1 MAQPYSV
8 VKAALDAAVAASG
21 GKFQPFDAKYY
32 VQTYSVVK
40 NDNGSV
46 VDDSLS
52 KFSGDPLQHYVE
64 QGAANGYKPN
74 AWFDP
79 AFYRAQYSDVQSLA
93 EGDLLVHYAKFGVN
107 EGRAPTTE
115 LASFDGSRYL
125 RDNPDVAAYV
135 NANINSFGGSQT
147 NGAIAHYVKFGA
159 NEGRQGYQ
167 VDGDSVPF
175 TTYAAKYD
183 FAASAGTASADTVA
197 LNLNTNAGKTMLT
210 GANAVIDGGA
220 GTDTLRLTGD
230 AHLRIDL
237 TNSASQLRGL
247 DLDGDGTI
255 EANGVENN
263 VSGAQVVTVKNFELV
278 DAYARNPL
286 NTGDVSKNFK
296 GDIKFDGTAY
306 GGDGVSTDGNIVL
319 GGLGA
324 DAIFGGVGNDFLTGG
339 GIAQGRFVPKIIDGI
354 THVIDTR
361 TGLDAVP
368 NNATGSGA
376 GALPTPGDFLSGGR
390 NADFAFVEVSA
401 LDRTDG
407 AGLLYDGGET
417 ADNVAGTQ
425 ATLVDP
431 TGLTND
437 RDWVLVEASDDD
449 EATSITLSDATAA
462 NGVQTRSSNNG
473 GTSNQ
478 GVGGNATLVGVEAI
492 DASGNLY
499 GLANDIAVQL
509 GNRAVDARSAAP
521 VAGTEN
527 YGVGSTAQLLVTGSD
542 SANIVV
548 GGYDNDSISGAG
560 GNDVLF
566 GGNLEY
572 LGKNQNN
579 KNLVNA
585 TGGLDLN
592 VNAAKVVNDG
602 RDVIAGGNDND
613 AIVYEADNGR
623 VSGDAAFDTLYI
635 TNESVGRLQGTNMKD
650 AAYVDSKAQTDA
662 LAALTTD
669 QVLRFDLDNGAGG
682 QNRDYGGANRGL
694 GIAPVESATA
704 DQTNYVA
711 ALGAKPSVTVGTVE
725 GLIATGLG
733 DIDYKAA
740 GTNSPELTFNNQQNY
755 QGSIAKFDVRGV
767 NSDEAATGVG
777 GFTDGDDNGSL
788 ETGATTTGS
797 TTKFGSYWTDR
808 NFGQDGAGGNL
819 RNNDVGAGSSQVA
832 YREAGDNLIYTSIA
846 NDTLEGRLGDDELG
860 GNKGDDNFVFDFG
873 DSTDIIRR
881 QADANGDNLWDTDAA
896 GNRQYAQDFRADPSG
911 VTATR
916 LQIDFGATDLT
927 SPNVVVGNIFLTI
940 NPGKG
945 AAGGE
950 LKIQAGDL
958 SGQRSIAAIADAAN
972 KAFSA
977 IDSSLSVVASGN
989 SLLVSDTKGRDI
1001 SDTPA
1006 EGYAVFVSIGNSSA
1020 TTNAILNPGGATLQE
1035 NDRIIFVDYLD
1046 RVNNSLVNNATDELR
1061 NQAQDLVI
1069 GTGTT
1074 TTLANGQEWRIQLQN
1089 LGVGDKVDVNI
1100 NGTVFSRTVLTG
1112 ETTDNFVANFVTQ
1125 INTATLDRYT
1135 AAGHLAAVQD
1145 DVNAGANAARESVL
1159 VLTQNAIGAG
1169 ENKVY
1174 MAAPTVTITAVNGA
1188 ASSASSAIAN
1198 TSATSIELYNFDGRN
1213 GNLNADDVLFIGR
1226 SGQSTM
1232 ATKDSTAILQIAK
1245 DAGETLTGKDASV
1258 VLKPATFINLGNT
1271 NGDALGLYQA
1281 INGDDQFIGGNGN
1294 DTLNGGTG
1302 DDRFV
1307 GSKGTDTIDGGGNV
1321 TVTTPTN
1328 STEIITFVDSI
1339 LFQENDFG
1347 AGSKF
1352 TITVDSDLDAK
1363 GKGVVTAVDS
1373 KGGAL
1378 GTTTFSNIEEIR
1390 TASNTA
1396 QDTIDYSG
1404 LSNKIA
1410 STTGTSSNLDQAALI
1425 IPTVAATNY
1434 NEGTLLKLT
1443 SANAGLAF
1451 AVDRNGDDDTN
1462 DAGEINSN
1470 PVAVYGVENVI
1481 GGAANDVVAMDE
1493 TQAGSSNN
1501 INLAGEL
1508 SDLTPAPATFTE
1520 GRDLVTYDHSAL
1532 AVANRPTMTVTV
1544 ESASNTDTVAV
1555 TGGAVGTAT
1564 VTDTLTG
1571 VEYVD
1576 VAAAATNKLGAD
1588 VLDLSKVAG
1597 ATVNFGAGAVTVG
1610 RSLGGQQTAN
1620 SVVAV
1625 EANTLQ
1631 DGGISTTAANLG
1643 NELLQVTGITQLEKI
1658 TGSTGADRIIVGDGS
1673 AFANANFNLAATV
1686 YDDAKLGFNFHNQYS
1701 TATRSYTTTT
1711 LVDNKALYQI
1721 NLGDGSDTVDYRQSN
1736 DGVAVVVDFTDKVGD
1751 YVVVD
1756 EAGAAGY
1763 FTNGSKDRIDLVQNA
1778 ERYFGAN
1785 QAGRNNAID
1794 LSQATEA
1801 VTVSFGAES
1810 KEAGNEVKDP
1820 NGLETN
1826 AVAGKSQDNQ
1836 VTGINVSTATN
1847 ASVARFMESS
1857 VHGDGSSGI
1866 SPNALV
1872 LWERIEGSNQ
1882 NDTVKFSQYQDRL
1895 AAEELN
1901 LRGGN
1906 NTVDYSVAIKT
1917 GQNDVYTLA
1926 VSDVT
1931 PVLSSTFTHAGYT
1944 VTHTST
1950 DDVGTADLISLDR
1963 QVNGTNT
1970 NTDGTLTVIGSNNS
1984 NDVVTIAALAAP
1996 QGLEKAGGANDLA
2009 GANKAGTAVL
2019 EEANVRDI
2027 TGTAKGGFNQVDLG
2041 SGVGVTSGQVIQ
2053 DYNLNFKGQ
2062 AAIDDNVVTSVSGFE
2077 NIVGSAN
2084 NDRLYGND
2092 SSNAITGGGG
2102 ADIYVGRGGGDSLTL
2117 GAGDDRVVFNGPGD
2131 SADVAGAASLT
2142 ANAGEYD
2149 QITAFG
2155 TAGNDRIAFDLTT
2168 TAANGGFNLVSNL
2181 VQVTGTGGAT
2191 DATRGGIVLVGN
2203 DDAVL
2208 SADALNMTKVVT
2220 GLGTAATLAAGVAVG
2235 TQLVFAVDTTD
2246 KVGLYLWTA
2255 GTAADTTV
2263 QDTELRLLA
2272 QFQDD
2277 NDVAG
2282 GLGNSVVQDVANI
2295 NAANFVY
2302 NTGAIIVAENDDLIA
2317 ANTGAALDAAITKD
2331 FTAAQANGTQA
2342 VFAIESTA
2350 GGLDQVSYFLWTSAN
2365 ADAVVDA
2372 AEIAFLGTTAITK
2385 DIVAG
2390 NAAAVGAQAAV
2401 FGNAAIL
2408 ATANAADLF
2417 TGSDLAVRQ
2426 LATNTG
2432 LADTVLFNDAVRNEI
2447 VYTALNQSQYG
2458 QIDTIGRMLN
2468 GAVANGFVVGQD
2480 KIDLSGLGLG
2490 TVDGLAVNAIITR
2503 DRSGAGSQITDANAN
2518 DFFYDAG
2525 NVRRAVVVEYDND
2538 DIDAATSGTQAR
2550 ARVFVDL
2557 NGDGQLNTT
2566 SDLFID
2572 LTTDGTSTNAAV
2584 VNINT
2589 NANGTGYVPGYNDF
2603 IFVV

>member
-1 MAQPYSV
+1 MSLSYTD
-8 VKAALDAAVAASG
+8 VKTALDKASAATG
-21 GKFQPFDAKYY
+21 GKFKPFDVNYY
-32 VQTYSVVK
+32 
-40 NDNGSV
+40 
-46 VDDSLS
+46 LS
-52 KFSGDPLQHYVE
+52 KNPDVASGYAGDPLKHYVE
-64 QGAANGYKPN
+64 IGAAEGRMPS
-74 AWFDP
+74 AWFDG
-79 AFYRAQYSDVQSLA
+79 AFYRTYYAAKDPGILTLSGA
-93 EGDLLVHYAKFGVN
+93 DLLVHYAMFGAA
-107 EGRAPTTE
+107 EGRAPS
-115 LASFDGSRYL
+115 AAFQNFDGARYL
-125 RDNPDVAAYV
+125 SDNPDVATYV
-135 NANINSFGGSQT
+135 NANLSSFNGSVT
-147 NGAIAHYVKFGA
+147 NGAIAHYVEFGA
-159 NEGRQGYQ
+159 LEGRKAFDVTGVQLASVAPQ
-167 VDGDSVPF
+167 SLTLTPTTADS
-175 TTYAAKYD
+175 TTSLSIDTYVGQTVLKGVTG
-183 FAASAGTASADTVA
+183 GTTV
-197 LNLNTNAGKTMLT
+197 
-210 GANAVIDGGA
+210 DGGA
-220 GTDTLRLTGD
+220 GLSTLRLTGD
-230 AHLRIDL
+230 AHIRTDF
-237 TNSASQLRGL
+237 TNPNDQIRGL
-247 DLDGDGTI
+247 DLNGNGSI
-255 EANGVENN
+255 AANGVENN
-263 VSGAQVVTVKNFELV
+263 LSGSKTLTGKNLEII

-286 NTGDVSKNFK
+286 NVGDRSANYL
-296 GDIKFDGTAY
+296 GDLRHDGTAF

-324 DAIFGGVGNDFLTGG
+324 DVVFGGVGNDFLAGG
-339 GIAQGRFVPKIIDGI
+339 GIAQGRFAPKIIDGV

-368 NNATGSGA
+368 NNATGSGV

-390 NADFAFVEVSA
+390 NADFAFIEVSA

-407 AGLLYDGGET
+407 AGLVYDGGET

-425 ATLVDP
+425 ATLVDA

-437 RDWVLVEASDDD
+437 RDWALVEASDDD
-449 EATSITLSDATAA
+449 EATAITLSDTTAA
-462 NGVQTRSSNNG
+462 TGVQTRSANTGSNNQGAG
-473 GTSNQ
+473 GT
-478 GVGGNATLVGVEAI
+478 ATLIGVEAV

-499 GLANDIAVQL
+499 GLVNDVAVKM
-509 GNRAVDARSAAP
+509 GGRATDARSTAP

-527 YGVGSTAQLLVTGSD
+527 YGVGSTAQLVVTGSE

-548 GGYDNDSISGAG
+548 GGYDNDTIAGAG
-560 GNDVLF
+560 GNDILF

-579 KNLVNA
+579 QNLLNA

-592 VNAAKVVNDG
+592 VNAAKVVSEG
-602 RDVIAGGNDND
+602 RDVISGGNDND

-662 LAALTTD
+662 LAALSTD
-669 QVLRFDLDNGAGG
+669 QVLRFDLGNANGA
-682 QNRDYGGANRGL
+682 QFRDYGGANRGL

-711 ALGAKPSVTVGTVE
+711 ALGAKPSVTATTVE

-740 GTNSPELTFNNQQNY
+740 GTNSPELTFSNQQNY
-755 QGSIAKFDVRGV
+755 QGSIAKFDVRGA
-767 NSDEAATGVG
+767 NSDEAVAAGIGASVDGNDDGVLD
-777 GFTDGDDNGSL
+777 TVLAAD
-788 ETGATTTGS
+788 AKGS
-797 TTKFGSYWTDR
+797 TTKFGNYWTDR

-819 RNNDVGAGSSQVA
+819 RNNDAGAGSSQVA
-832 YREAGDNLIYTSIA
+832 YREVGDNLIYTSIA
-846 NDTLEGRLGDDELG
+846 NDTIEGRTGDDEMG

-881 QADANGDNLWDTDAA
+881 QADANGDNLWDTDAS
-896 GNRQYAQDFRADPSG
+896 GNRTYAQDFRADPSG

-950 LKIQAGDL
+950 LKLQAGDL
-958 SGQRSIAAIADAAN
+958 SGQRSITAIADAAN
-972 KAFSA
+972 KAFA
-977 IDSSLSVVASGN
+977 ALDSSLSVVASGN
-989 SLLVSDTKGRDI
+989 SLIVSDTEGRDI

-1006 EGYAVFVSIGNSSA
+1006 EGYAVFVSIGNSGA
-1020 TTNAILNPGGATLQE
+1020 TTNAILNPGGQTLQE
-1035 NDRIIFVDYLD
+1035 NDRLIFVDYLD

-1061 NQAQDLVI
+1061 NQAQDLVV
-1069 GTGTT
+1069 GTGST
-1074 TTLANGQEWRIQLQN
+1074 TTLANGQEWRVQLQN
-1089 LGVGDKVDVNI
+1089 LGAGDKVDVNI

-1112 ETTDNFVANFVTQ
+1112 ETTDAFVANFVTQ

-1135 AAGHLAAVQD
+1135 AAGHVAAAQD
-1145 DVNAGANAARESVL
+1145 NVNAGANAVRESVL
-1159 VLTQNAIGAG
+1159 VLTQNDIGAG
-1169 ENKVY
+1169 QNKVY
-1174 MAAPTVTITAVNGA
+1174 MSAPTVTITAVNGA

-1198 TSATSIELYNFDGRN
+1198 TSSTSIELYNFDGRN

-1245 DAGETLTGKDASV
+1245 DVGETLTGKDATV
-1258 VLKPATFINLGNT
+1258 VLKPAVAVNLGNT
-1271 NGDALGLYQA
+1271 NGDPLGLYQA
-1281 INGDDQFIGGNGN
+1281 VNGDDQFIGGNGN
-1294 DTLNGGTG
+1294 DVLNGGTG

-1321 TVTTPTN
+1321 TQTTPTN
-1328 STEIITFVDSI
+1328 STETITFVDSI

-1347 AGSKF
+1347 TGSKF

-1363 GKGVVTAVDS
+1363 GKGEVATVDS
-1373 KGGAL
+1373 KGAAL
-1378 GTTTFSNIEEIR
+1378 GTTTFTNIEEIR

-1410 STTGTSSNLDQAALI
+1410 TTTGSSANLDQTALAL
-1425 IPTVAATNY
+1425 PTVAATNY
-1434 NEGTLLKLT
+1434 NEGTLLRLT
-1443 SANAGLAF
+1443 AANAGLAF

-1508 SDLTPAPATFTE
+1508 PDLTPAPNTFTE
-1520 GRDLVTYDHSAL
+1520 GRDLVTYDHSTL
-1532 AVANRPTMTVTV
+1532 TVANRPTMTVTV

-1576 VAAAATNKLGAD
+1576 VSAAATNKLGAD
-1588 VLDLSKVAG
+1588 TLDLSKVAG

-1610 RSLGGQQTAN
+1610 RSAGGQQTAN
-1620 SVVAV
+1620 SVAAV

-1631 DGGISTTAANLG
+1631 DGGISQTGNNLG
-1643 NELLQVTGITQLEKI
+1643 NELLQVTGITQLEKV
-1658 TGSTGADRIIVGDGS
+1658 TGSTGTDRIIVGDGS
-1673 AFANANFNLAATV
+1673 AFANANFNLAGTV

-1701 TATRSYTTTT
+1701 TVTRSYTTTT

-1721 NLGDGSDTVDYRQSN
+1721 NLGDGSDSVDYRQSN
-1736 DGVAVVVDFTDKVGD
+1736 DGIAVVVDFTDKVGD

-1756 EAGAAGY
+1756 QGGAASY
-1763 FTNGSKDRIDLVQNA
+1763 FDNGTKDRIDLVQNA
-1778 ERYFGAN
+1778 ERYYGAN

-1801 VTVSFGAES
+1801 VTVTFGAES

-1836 VTGINVSTATN
+1836 VTGINVSTASN
-1847 ASVARFMESS
+1847 ASAARFMESS
-1857 VHGDGSSGI
+1857 VHGDGSSAI

-1882 NDTVKFSQYQDRL
+1882 NDTVVFSQYQDRL

-1906 NTVDYSVAIKT
+1906 NTVNYSTAIKT
-1917 GQNDVYTLA
+1917 GQNDSYTLS
-1926 VSDVT
+1926 VGDVT
-1931 PVLSSTFTHAGYT
+1931 PVLSSTFVHGNYT
-1944 VTHTST
+1944 VTHSST
-1950 DDVGTADLISLDR
+1950 DDLVNVVDLISLDR
-1963 QVNGTNT
+1963 QVNGINT
-1970 NTDGTLTVIGSNNS
+1970 NTDGTLTVVGSNNS
-1984 NDVVTIAALAAP
+1984 NDMVTIAALNAP
-1996 QGLEKAGGANDLA
+1996 QGLDKAGVLNDLV

-2027 TGTAKGGFNQVDLG
+2027 TDTAKGGFNQVDLG
-2041 SGVGVTSGQVIQ
+2041 SGQGVTSGQVIQ
-2053 DYNLNFKGQ
+2053 DVNLNFKGQ

-2077 NIVGSAN
+2077 NITGSAT

-2092 SSNAITGGGG
+2092 SSNTIIGGGG
-2102 ADIYVGRGGGDSLTL
+2102 ADIFVGRGGGDTLTL
-2117 GAGDDRVVFNGPGD
+2117 GAGVDRVVFNGPGD
-2131 SADVAGAASLT
+2131 TADVAGAASLT
-2142 ANAGEYD
+2142 TAAGEYD
-2149 QITAFG
+2149 QITAFD
-2155 TAGNDRIAFDLTT
+2155 TAGADRIVFDLTT
-2168 TAANGGFNLVSNL
+2168 TAANGGFNLVSNQ
-2181 VQVTGTGGAT
+2181 VQAIGTGSNTNASL
-2191 DATRGGIVLVGN
+2191 GGIVLIGN
-2203 DDAVL
+2203 DDIVA
-2208 SADALNMTKVVT
+2208 SADALNMTKVVA
-2220 GLGTAATLAAGVAVG
+2220 GLGTAATLSAGVAVG

-2282 GLGNSVVQDVANI
+2282 GLINSTVQNIADVTGAGALLTGSGHVIVGNNNDVLADTTTATAAAI
-2295 NAANFVY
+2295 FNAAAFDANV
-2302 NTGAIIVAENDDLIA
+2302 AIGEQYVFALETA
-2317 ANTGAALDAAITKD
+2317 ANTVAYYLFTSAAADKT
-2331 FTAAQANGTQA
+2331 
-2342 VFAIESTA
+2342 VTA
-2350 GGLDQVSYFLWTSAN
+2350 GELTLV
-2365 ADAVVDA
+2365 
-2372 AEIAFLGTTAITK
+2372 GTTSITA
-2385 DIVAG
+2385 DINAG
-2390 NAAAVGAQAAV
+2390 NFAAVGAQALT
-2401 FGNAAIL
+2401 F
-2408 ATANAADLF
+2408 ANAGILSMADGADLL

-2426 LATNTG
+2426 IATNTG
-2432 LADTVLFNDAVRNEI
+2432 LADTVLFNDSVRNEI

-2468 GAVANGFVVGQD
+2468 GAVANGFTVNQD

-2490 TVDGLAVNAIITR
+2490 AADGLAVNAIITR

-2538 DIDAATSGTQAR
+2538 DIDAGTAGIQAR

-2566 SDLFID
+2566 NDLFID
-2572 LTTDGTSTNAAV
+2572 IATDGTSTNAAV

>member
-1 MAQPYSV
+1 MSLSYTD
-8 VKAALDAAVAASG
+8 VKTALDKASAATG
-21 GKFQPFDAKYY
+21 GKFKPFDVNYY
-32 VQTYSVVK
+32 
-40 NDNGSV
+40 
-46 VDDSLS
+46 LS
-52 KFSGDPLQHYVE
+52 KNPDVASGYAGDPLKHYVE
-64 QGAANGYKPN
+64 IGAAEGRMPS
-74 AWFDP
+74 AWFDG
-79 AFYRAQYSDVQSLA
+79 AFYRTYYAAKDPGILTLSGA
-93 EGDLLVHYAKFGVN
+93 DLLVHYAMFGAA
-107 EGRAPTTE
+107 EGRAPS
-115 LASFDGSRYL
+115 AAFQNFDGARYL
-125 RDNPDVAAYV
+125 SDNPDVATYV
-135 NANINSFGGSQT
+135 NANLSSFNGSVT
-147 NGAIAHYVKFGA
+147 NGAIAHYVEFGA
-159 NEGRQGYQ
+159 LEGRKAFDVTGVQLA
-167 VDGDSVPF
+167 SVAPQSLTLTP
-175 TTYAAKYD
+175 TT
-183 FAASAGTASADTVA
+183 AGSTTSLSIDTYVGQTVLKGA
-197 LNLNTNAGKTMLT
+197 T
-210 GANAVIDGGA
+210 GGTTVDGGA
-220 GTDTLRLTGD
+220 GLSTLRLTGD
-230 AHLRIDL
+230 AHIRTDF
-237 TNSASQLRGL
+237 TNPNDQIRGL
-247 DLDGDGTI
+247 DLNGNGSI
-255 EANGVENN
+255 AANGVENN
-263 VSGAQVVTVKNFELV
+263 LSGSKTLTGKNLEII

-286 NTGDVSKNFK
+286 NVGDRSANYL
-296 GDIKFDGTAY
+296 GDLRHDGTAF

-324 DAIFGGVGNDFLTGG
+324 DVVFGGVGNDFLAGG
-339 GIAQGRFVPKIIDGI
+339 GIAQGRFAPKIIDGV

-368 NNATGSGA
+368 NNATGSGV

-390 NADFAFVEVSA
+390 NADFAFIEVSA

-407 AGLLYDGGET
+407 AGLVYDGGET

-425 ATLVDP
+425 ATLVDA

-437 RDWVLVEASDDD
+437 RDWALVEASDDD
-449 EATSITLSDATAA
+449 EATAITLSDTTAA
-462 NGVQTRSSNNG
+462 TGVQTRSANTGSNNQGAG
-473 GTSNQ
+473 GT
-478 GVGGNATLVGVEAI
+478 ATLIGVEAV

-499 GLANDIAVQL
+499 GLVNDVAVKM
-509 GNRAVDARSAAP
+509 GGRATDARSTAP

-527 YGVGSTAQLLVTGSD
+527 YGVGSTAQLVVTGSE

-548 GGYDNDSISGAG
+548 GGYDNDTIAGAG
-560 GNDVLF
+560 GNDILF

-579 KNLVNA
+579 QNLLNA

-592 VNAAKVVNDG
+592 VNAAKVVSEG
-602 RDVIAGGNDND
+602 RDVISGGNDND

-662 LAALTTD
+662 LAALSTD
-669 QVLRFDLDNGAGG
+669 QVLRFDLGNANGA
-682 QNRDYGGANRGL
+682 QFRDYGGANRGL

-711 ALGAKPSVTVGTVE
+711 ALGAKPSVTATTVE

-740 GTNSPELTFNNQQNY
+740 GTNSPELTFSNQQNY
-755 QGSIAKFDVRGV
+755 QGSIAKFDVRGAD
-767 NSDEAATGVG
+767 SDEAVAAGIAASVDGNDDGV
-777 GFTDGDDNGSL
+777 L
-788 ETGATTTGS
+788 ETVLAANATGS
-797 TTKFGSYWTDR
+797 TTKFGNYWTDR

-819 RNNDVGAGSSQVA
+819 RNNDAGAGSSQVA
-832 YREAGDNLIYTSIA
+832 YREVGDNLIYTSIA
-846 NDTLEGRLGDDELG
+846 NDTIEGRTGDDEMG

-881 QADANGDNLWDTDAA
+881 QADANGDNLWDTDAS
-896 GNRQYAQDFRADPSG
+896 GNRTYAQDFRADPSG

-950 LKIQAGDL
+950 LKLQAGDL
-958 SGQRSIAAIADAAN
+958 SGQRSITAIADAAN
-972 KAFSA
+972 KAFA
-977 IDSSLSVVASGN
+977 ALDSSLSVVASGN
-989 SLLVSDTKGRDI
+989 SLIVSDTKGRDI

-1006 EGYAVFVSIGNSSA
+1006 EGYAVFVSIGNSGA
-1020 TTNAILNPGGATLQE
+1020 TTNAILNPGGQTLQE
-1035 NDRIIFVDYLD
+1035 NDRLIFVDYLD

-1061 NQAQDLVI
+1061 NQAQDLVV
-1069 GTGTT
+1069 GTGST
-1074 TTLANGQEWRIQLQN
+1074 TTLANGQEWRVQLQN

-1112 ETTDNFVANFVTQ
+1112 ETTDAFVANFVTQ

-1135 AAGHLAAVQD
+1135 AAGHVAAAQD

-1159 VLTQNAIGAG
+1159 VLTQNDIGAG
-1169 ENKVY
+1169 QNKVY
-1174 MAAPTVTITAVNGA
+1174 MSAPTVTITAVNGA

-1198 TSATSIELYNFDGRN
+1198 TSSTSIELYNFDGRN

-1245 DAGETLTGKDASV
+1245 DAGETLTGKDATV
-1258 VLKPATFINLGNT
+1258 VLKPAVAVNLGNT
-1271 NGDALGLYQA
+1271 NGDPLGLYQA
-1281 INGDDQFIGGNGN
+1281 VNGDDQFIGGNGN
-1294 DTLNGGTG
+1294 DVLNGGTG

-1321 TVTTPTN
+1321 TQTTPTN
-1328 STEIITFVDSI
+1328 STETITFVDSI

-1347 AGSKF
+1347 TGSKF

-1363 GKGVVTAVDS
+1363 GKGVVATVDS
-1373 KGGAL
+1373 KGAAL
-1378 GTTTFSNIEEIR
+1378 GTTTFTNIEEIR

-1410 STTGTSSNLDQAALI
+1410 TTTGSSANLDQTALAL
-1425 IPTVAATNY
+1425 PTVAATNY
-1434 NEGTLLKLT
+1434 NEGTLLRLT
-1443 SANAGLAF
+1443 ATNAGLAF

-1508 SDLTPAPATFTE
+1508 PDLTPAPNTFTE

-1576 VAAAATNKLGAD
+1576 VSAAATNKLGAD
-1588 VLDLSKVAG
+1588 TLDLSKVAG

-1610 RSLGGQQTAN
+1610 RSAGGQQTAN
-1620 SVVAV
+1620 SVAAV

-1631 DGGISTTAANLG
+1631 DGGISQTGNNLG
-1643 NELLQVTGITQLEKI
+1643 NELLQVTGITQLEKV
-1658 TGSTGADRIIVGDGS
+1658 TGSTGTDRIIVGDGT
-1673 AFANANFNLAATV
+1673 AFANANFNLAGTV

-1701 TATRSYTTTT
+1701 TVTRSYTTTT

-1721 NLGDGSDTVDYRQSN
+1721 NLGDGNDTVDYRQSN
-1736 DGVAVVVDFTDKVGD
+1736 DGIAVVVDFTEKVGD

-1763 FTNGSKDRIDLVQNA
+1763 FTNASKDRIDLVQNA

-1801 VTVSFGAES
+1801 VTVTFGAES
-1810 KEAGNEVKDP
+1810 KEAGNEYKDP

-1847 ASVARFMESS
+1847 TSVARFMESS
-1857 VHGDGSSGI
+1857 VHGDASSAI

-1872 LWERIEGSNQ
+1872 TWERIEGSNQ

-1906 NTVDYSVAIKT
+1906 NVVDYSVAIKT

-1926 VSDVT
+1926 ISDVT
-1931 PVLSSTFTHAGYT
+1931 PTLSSTFTHAGYT

-1950 DDVGTADLISLDR
+1950 DDAGTADLISLDR
-1963 QVNGTNT
+1963 QVNGANAT
-1970 NTDGTLTVIGSNNS
+1970 TDGALTVIGSNNS

-1996 QGLEKAGGANDLA
+1996 QGLEKAGATNDLV
-2009 GANKAGTAVL
+2009 GANKAGTAVA

-2062 AAIDDNVVTSVSGFE
+2062 AAVDDNVVTSVAGFE
-2077 NIVGSAN
+2077 NIVGSGN

-2102 ADIYVGRGGGDSLTL
+2102 ADIYVGRGGGDTLTL

-2131 SADVAGAASLT
+2131 SADVAGVASLT
-2142 ANAGEYD
+2142 ASAGEYD

-2168 TAANGGFNLVSNL
+2168 TAANGGFNLVSNQ

-2203 DDAVL
+2203 NDAVA

-2220 GLGTAATLAAGVAVG
+2220 GLGTAATLAAGVAQG

-2255 GTAADTTV
+2255 GTANDTTV
-2263 QDTELRLLA
+2263 ADSELRLLA

-2282 GLGNSVVQDVANI
+2282 GLGNSVVQDIADI

-2302 NTGAIIVAENDDLIA
+2302 NTGAIIVAENNNLIA

-2331 FTAAQANGTQA
+2331 FTAAQAAGNQA
-2342 VFAIESTA
+2342 IFAIESTA

-2372 AEIAFLGTTAITK
+2372 AEITFLGTTAITK
-2385 DIVAG
+2385 DITAG
-2390 NAAAVGAQAAV
+2390 NAAAVGAEAAI

-2426 LATNTG
+2426 LATSTG

-2458 QIDTIGRMLN
+2458 QIDTIGRLNN
-2468 GAVANGFVVGQD
+2468 GAVVNGFTVNQD

-2490 TVDGLAVNAIITR
+2490 AADGLAVNAIITR

-2566 SDLFID
+2566 NDLFID
-2572 LTTDGTSTNAAV
+2572 IATDGTSTNAAV